1 MDPCLTRF
9 LTFLF
14 LTLGVAYA
22 LASSPTE
29 TRDGTLT
36 GKVFD
41 ESLDAPLPYV
51 NVLLLDQD
59 RKTLTGAITD
69 ENGLFKLVDVPEGKH
84 ILSVQY
90 IGFQTIEIP
99 VTIGDPKYKVD
110 VGTIRLKESL
120 TALDEINVIAEV
132 STIEQKV
139 DRKVIT
145 IGKDLAAAGTA
156 SELLVGIPS
165 INIDPQS
172 GAISLRGNE
181 NVPVMVDGKLSN
193 IPAAQLLKQIPSSA
207 IKAIELI
214 TNPSAKYNPDG
225 MSGII
230 NIVLHKNQMVGFN
243 GSLNANWSKEI
254 NSKFNSGL
262 NLNYRNG
269 KFNLYGN
276 YSNNISKNANHGF
289 IERPQDSSEQY
300 FKFNDERESH
310 IYKVGVDVYINDKNT
325 LSLFTSQNPAEN
337 GTNGATR
344 TVFYKNNNASNDYQD
359 FDAQAANNSAQ
370 YNLNF
375 KHDFNKEGSNIELEV
390 DHNIF
395 DSNNPVAFTYPFP
408 SNTKDYKDKNETDR
422 ERTTI
427 NLDYVNPLTENSK
440 LELGAEARLFNTLI
454 LFSSTGESI
463 NSKGVFGPAPD
474 TEFDYTR
481 DIYSLYATYGG
492 KLNKWTYQV
501 GVRAESVEVSANAK
515 ETLTYGNSKKTTL
528 NPFSNAY
535 TQLYPSFYLTYSPS
549 EKKSYQLSYSRR
561 IDRPGIGQVNPI
573 KEWSTP
579 LVSSYGNQKLLPQF
593 TNSIEAN
600 YTRRLKK
607 GSITGGVF
615 FRAISNEI
623 NRALYV
629 DKSDVQSG
637 KVILT
642 HDNFDDTSA
651 YGVELSS
658 NYKPTKW
665 WSFNTSVDLFSQT
678 QKGIAEYTNVPL
690 EQATV
695 NNIVLDANVVDNVAW
710 NFRMYNNLT
719 VSKKLTFTAF
729 MFYRGKN
736 KNLQFDMLPMYFVN
750 VGARLSVLKGKGMV
764 NIGFNDVFDTM
775 KFRFGARKPFPPEG
789 EFNWES
795 QTVQLGFNYRFGSS
809 KFQAKSRRQRDRDE
823 KNNGGGMF

>member
-1 MDPCLTRF
+1 MIRQIF
-9 LTFLF
+9 LQFFCALF
-14 LTLGVAYA
+14 LLFNTLVATAAPPKTGTISGFVYD
-22 LASSPTE
+22 AS
-29 TRDGTLT
+29 LNQ
-36 GKVFD
+36 
-41 ESLDAPLPYV
+41 PLPYV
-51 NVLLLDQD
+51 SVVLSNV
-59 RKTLTGAITD
+59 KGETITGAITD
-69 ENGLFKLVDVPEGKH
+69 EKGYFILNKIPEG
-84 ILSVQY
+84 
-90 IGFQTIEIP
+90 T
-99 VTIGDPKYKVD
+99 YKVGIQFIGYEKVEQSVT
-110 VGTIRLKESL
+110 VGKDNYTVDIGRISL
-120 TALDEINVIAEV
+120 TESATQLEGVEVIGEV
-132 STIEQKV
+132 STIQQKV

-492 KLNKWTYQV
+492 KLDKWTYQV

-515 ETLTYGNSKKTTL
+515 ETLTEGSSKITTL

-535 TQLYPSFYLTYSPS
+535 TELYPSFYLTYSPN

-658 NYKPTKW
+658 NYRPTKW

-678 QKGIAEYTNVPL
+678 QKGIAEYINVPL

-695 NNIVLDANVVDNVAW
+695 NNIVRDANVVDNVAW
-710 NFRMYNNLT
+710 NFRMYNNLS

-750 VGARLSVLKGKGMV
+750 LGARLNVLKGKGTV

-775 KFRFGARKPFPPEG
+775 KFRFGARKPFPSEG

-795 QTVQLGFNYRFGSS
+795 QTIQLGFNYRFGSS

-823 KNNGGGMF
+823 KNSEGGMF

>member
-1 MDPCLTRF
+1 
-9 LTFLF
+9 
-14 LTLGVAYA
+14 
-22 LASSPTE
+22 
-29 TRDGTLT
+29 
-36 GKVFD
+36 
-41 ESLDAPLPYV
+41 
-51 NVLLLDQD
+51 
-59 RKTLTGAITD
+59 
-69 ENGLFKLVDVPEGKH
+69 
-84 ILSVQY
+84 
-90 IGFQTIEIP
+90 
-99 VTIGDPKYKVD
+99 
-110 VGTIRLKESL
+110 
-120 TALDEINVIAEV
+120 
-132 STIEQKV
+132 
-139 DRKVIT
+139 
-145 IGKDLAAAGTA
+145 
-156 SELLVGIPS
+156 
-165 INIDPQS
+165 
-172 GAISLRGNE
+172 
-181 NVPVMVDGKLSN
+181 
-193 IPAAQLLKQIPSSA
+193 
-207 IKAIELI
+207 
-214 TNPSAKYNPDG
+214 
-225 MSGII
+225 
-230 NIVLHKNQMVGFN
+230 
-243 GSLNANWSKEI
+243 
-254 NSKFNSGL
+254 
-262 NLNYRNG
+262 
-269 KFNLYGN
+269 
-276 YSNNISKNANHGF
+276 
-289 IERPQDSSEQY
+289 
-300 FKFNDERESH
+300 
-310 IYKVGVDVYINDKNT
+310 
-325 LSLFTSQNPAEN
+325 
-337 GTNGATR
+337 
-344 TVFYKNNNASNDYQD
+344 
-359 FDAQAANNSAQ
+359 
-370 YNLNF
+370 
-375 KHDFNKEGSNIELEV
+375 
-390 DHNIF
+390 
-395 DSNNPVAFTYPFP
+395 
-408 SNTKDYKDKNETDR
+408 
-422 ERTTI
+422 
-427 NLDYVNPLTENSK
+427 LDYVNPLTENSK

-492 KLNKWTYQV
+492 KLDKWTYQV

-515 ETLTYGNSKKTTL
+515 ETLTEGSSKITTL

-535 TQLYPSFYLTYSPS
+535 TELYPSFYLTYSPN

-658 NYKPTKW
+658 NYRPTKW

-678 QKGIAEYTNVPL
+678 QKGIAEYINVPL

-695 NNIVLDANVVDNVAW
+695 NNIVRDANVVDNVAW
-710 NFRMYNNLT
+710 NFRMYNNLS

-750 VGARLSVLKGKGMV
+750 LGARLNVLKGKGTV

-775 KFRFGARKPFPPEG
+775 KFRFGARKPFPSEG

-795 QTVQLGFNYRFGSS
+795 QTIQLGFNYRFGSS

-823 KNNGGGMF
+823 KNSEGGMF

>member
-1 MDPCLTRF
+1 MIRQIF
-9 LTFLF
+9 LQFFCALF
-14 LTLGVAYA
+14 LLFNTLVATAAPPKTGTISGFVYD
-22 LASSPTE
+22 AS
-29 TRDGTLT
+29 LNQ
-36 GKVFD
+36 
-41 ESLDAPLPYV
+41 PLPYV
-51 NVLLLDQD
+51 SVVLSSV
-59 RKTLTGAITD
+59 KGETITGAITD
-69 ENGLFKLVDVPEGKH
+69 EKGYFILNKIPEG
-84 ILSVQY
+84 
-90 IGFQTIEIP
+90 T
-99 VTIGDPKYKVD
+99 YKVGIQFIGYEKVEQSVT
-110 VGTIRLKESL
+110 VGKDNYTVDIGRISL
-120 TALDEINVIAEV
+120 TESATQLEDVEVIGEV
-132 STIEQKV
+132 STIQQKV

-207 IKAIELI
+207 IKAVELI

-310 IYKVGVDVYINDKNT
+310 IYKVGMDVYINDKNT

-408 SNTKDYKDKNETDR
+408 SNTKDYTDKNETDR
-422 ERTTI
+422 ERTTV

-492 KLNKWTYQV
+492 KLDKWTYQV

-515 ETLTYGNSKKTTL
+515 ETLTEGSSKITTL

-535 TQLYPSFYLTYSPS
+535 TELYPSFYLTYSPN

-642 HDNFDDTSA
+642 HDNFDYTSA

-658 NYKPTKW
+658 NYRPTKW

-678 QKGIAEYTNVPL
+678 QKGIAEYINVPL

-695 NNIVLDANVVDNVAW
+695 NNIVRDANVVDNVAW
-710 NFRMYNNLT
+710 NFRMYNNLS

-729 MFYRGKN
+729 MFYRGEN

-750 VGARLSVLKGKGMV
+750 LGARLNVLKGKGTV

-775 KFRFGARKPFPPEG
+775 KFRFGARKPFPSEG

-795 QTVQLGFNYRFGSS
+795 QTIQLGFNYRFGSS

-823 KNNGGGMF
+823 KNSEGGMF

>member
-1 MDPCLTRF
+1 MNRQIFSKAFCVFF
-9 LTFLF
+9 LLF
-14 LTLGVAYA
+14 NA
-22 LASSPTE
+22 LAATASIPK
-29 TRDGTLT
+29 T
-36 GKVFD
+36 GAISGLVYD
-41 ESLDAPLPYV
+41 ASLNQPLPYV
-51 NVLLLDQD
+51 SVVLSNANGE
-59 RKTLTGAITD
+59 TLTGAITD
-69 ENGLFKLVDVPEGKH
+69 EKGYFKLDKIPEGTHSLTIQFIGYKKH
-84 ILSVQY
+84 TQS
-90 IGFQTIEIP
+90 
-99 VTIGDPKYKVD
+99 VTIGGDTYVVKLDKIALIEESTELEGVD
-110 VGTIRLKESL
+110 VIG
-120 TALDEINVIAEV
+120 EV
-132 STIEQKV
+132 STIQQKV

-207 IKAIELI
+207 IKAVELI

-230 NIVLHKNQMVGFN
+230 NIVLHKNQLVGFN
-243 GSLNANWSKEI
+243 GALNANWSKEI
-254 NSKFNSGL
+254 NPKFNSGL
-262 NLNYRNG
+262 NLNYRKG
-269 KFNLYGN
+269 KFNVYGN
-276 YSNNISKNANHGF
+276 YSNNISKNANHGQ
-289 IERPQDSSEQY
+289 IERPQDLSEQY
-300 FKFNDERESH
+300 FKFFDERESH
-310 IYKVGVDVYINDKNT
+310 IFKVGVDVYLNDKNT
-325 LSLFTSQNPAEN
+325 VSLFTSQNPAEN
-337 GTNGATR
+337 STNGSTR
-344 TVFYKNNNASNDYQD
+344 TVSYEKNIASNDYQN
-359 FDAQAANNSAQ
+359 FNAQSDNTSAQ
-370 YNLNF
+370 YNFNY

-395 DSNNPVAFTYPFP
+395 DSKNPVAFTYPFP
-408 SNTKDYKDKNETDR
+408 VNTKNYDDKNETDR
-422 ERTTI
+422 KRTTI

-440 LELGAEARLFNTLI
+440 LELGAEARLFNTFI
-454 LFSSTGESI
+454 MFSSTGESI

-515 ETLTYGNSKKTTL
+515 ETLTTGNTKKTEL
-528 NPFSNAY
+528 NPFSNNY
-535 TQLYPSFYLTYSPS
+535 TQLYPSFYLTYSPT

-593 TNSIEAN
+593 TNSLEVN
-600 YTRRLKK
+600 HTRRLKN
-607 GSITGGVF
+607 GSVTGGVF
-615 FRAISNEI
+615 YRAISNEI

-629 DKSDVQSG
+629 DKSDVKSG

-642 HDNFDDTSA
+642 HDNFDDSSA

-658 NYKPTKW
+658 NYRPTKW
-665 WSFNTSVDLFSQT
+665 WSFNTSFDLFSQT
-678 QKGIAEYTNVPL
+678 QKGIAEYIDVPL

-695 NNIVLDANVVDNVAW
+695 ANIVRDANVVDNVSW
-710 NFRMYNNLT
+710 NFRMYNSLSA
-719 VSKKLTFTAF
+719 SKKLAFTAF
-729 MFYRGKN
+729 LFYRGKN
-736 KNLQFDMLPMYFVN
+736 KNLQFDMLPMYFMN
-750 VGARLSVLKGKGMV
+750 LGARLNVLKGKGTV

-775 KFRFGARKPFPPEG
+775 RFRFGARKPFPSEG

-795 QTVQLGFNYRFGSS
+795 RTVQLGFNYSFGSG
-809 KFQAKSRRQRDRDE
+809 KYRAKSRRQRDNDE
-823 KNNGGGMF
+823 KSGGGGMF